1 MTFAQTY
8 PRLRNCLFIVTY
20 GRSGSTVL
28 QRMLQTLPDSH
39 IVGENAAAFEGVYHT
54 MLRLRWAKQKM
65 GRSKRP
71 ASHPWYGVNA
81 MDLPGFGAAAA
92 AGFVQHVLGA
102 PASARYVGFKE
113 IRYFRLRNRFDD
125 YLDFMWSVFPGATFV
140 FLTRPW
146 EDCAQ
151 SSWYASWPRERVK
164 SRITGMDAR
173 FRAYEQAHPER
184 CFSLTYDE
192 MCADPLALE
201 PLFDRLD
208 AGIDPRAI
216 EAILAERLPH

>member
-1 MTFAQTY
+1 MFAMAY
-8 PRLRNCLFIVTY
+8 PRLRNSIFIVTY

-39 IVGENAAAFEGVYHT
+39 IVGENLAALEGVYQSV
-54 MLRLRWAKQKM
+54 LRLKAARQQFGK
-65 GRSKRP
+65 SKRP
-71 ASHPWYGVNA
+71 PSHPWYGVNT
-81 MDLPGFGAAAA
+81 MDIAGFGVAAALA
-92 AGFVQHVLGA
+92 FVQHVLRA
-102 PASARYVGFKE
+102 PANARYVGFKE
-113 IRYFRLRNRFDD
+113 IRYFRLRSRFDD
-125 YLDFMWSVFPGATFV
+125 YLDFMASVFPGATFV

-146 EDCAQ
+146 EECAS

-173 FRAYEQAHPER
+173 FRAYAEAHPER

-192 MCADPLALE
+192 MCSDPLALE
-201 PLFDRLD
+201 PLFERLD